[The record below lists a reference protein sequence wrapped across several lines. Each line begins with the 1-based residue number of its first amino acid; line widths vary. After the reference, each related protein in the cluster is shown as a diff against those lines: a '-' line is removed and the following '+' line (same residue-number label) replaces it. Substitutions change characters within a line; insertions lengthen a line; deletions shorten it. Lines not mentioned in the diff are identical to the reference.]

1 MTYDRETMG
10 LAARATLHC
19 ATGCVAG
26 EVTGLAIG
34 VALGLGAWASMGLA
48 TALAFVFGLT
58 LASVPLARAQG
69 IAVTAALGMIWLG
82 EVASIAA
89 MEVAMN
95 GVDYALG
102 GASVGSLAN
111 PRFWWALAVAVPAG
125 YLAALP
131 VNYAMIRRGLGHHH
145 HH

>member
-1 MTYDRETMG
+1 MTCDRETIG

-26 EVTGLAIG
+26 EVAGLAIG
-34 VALGLGAWASMGLA
+34 VALGLGVWASMGLA

-58 LASVPLARAQG
+58 LASVPLARSQG
-69 IAVTAALGMIWLG
+69 IALSAALGMIWLG

-95 GVDYALG
+95 AVDYALG
-102 GASVGSLAN
+102 GVSAGSLAA
-111 PRFWWALAVAVPAG
+111 PRFWWALMVAIPFG
-125 YLAALP
+125 YVAALP
-131 VNYAMIRRGLGHHH
+131 VNYAMIRRGVGHHH
-145 HH
+145 H